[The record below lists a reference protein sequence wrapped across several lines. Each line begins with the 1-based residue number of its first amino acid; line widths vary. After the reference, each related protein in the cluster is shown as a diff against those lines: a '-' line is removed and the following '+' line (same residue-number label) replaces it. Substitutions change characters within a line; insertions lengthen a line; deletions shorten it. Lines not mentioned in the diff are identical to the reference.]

1 MQWTRPGAKNL
12 AASESV
18 LERLEQS
25 TTVHTS
31 HRKPLDKWLLIGL
44 LIAAGAA
51 VAGVASTG
59 VGLNYF
65 LQPAGALIVLGGT
78 LGVTL
83 VATPGFALAN
93 SIRRVAELFLTQ
105 PMERAALIE
114 EIVVCARESRREG
127 LSAQEERFHKTTNEF
142 LGRSLLLALDVKNR
156 AELETALETELRMT
170 ERQAAADAK
179 TLEVAGGFAPTL
191 GILGTVVGLIHVL
204 RQFSS
209 LESVGIG
216 IGTAFVSTLY
226 GLGLANLVLLP
237 AAQRIRARAAATL
250 ESQELILDGV
260 LCLVDG
266 IHPSLIRQRLNAF
279 LRRADRPR
287 HAA

>member
-1 MQWTRPGAKNL
+1 L

>member
-1 MQWTRPGAKNL
+1 MQRTRPGAKNL

-25 TTVHTS
+25 TTAQTS

>member
-1 MQWTRPGAKNL
+1 MQRTRPGAKNL

-25 TTVHTS
+25 TTVQTS

-287 HAA
+287 NAA

>member
-1 MQWTRPGAKNL
+1 MQRTRPGAKNL

-25 TTVHTS
+25 TTVQTS